1 MMTTMERF
9 VMQPSECAGWWM
21 VVDTANFISVRFK
34 AGEFDETMLPIIHS
48 MPGDT
53 AKSKAERMIR
63 SITDIEQYMDE
74 FHHDIAFGKAS
85 RAVSWAF

>member
-1 MMTTMERF
+1 MMCAMDRF

-34 AGEFDETMLPIIHS
+34 AGEFDETMLPIVHS

-53 AKSKAERMIR
+53 AKSKAERMIK
-63 SITDIEQYMDE
+63 SITDIERYVDVYYHE
-74 FHHDIAFGKAS
+74 IAFGKAS

>member
-1 MMTTMERF
+1 MMSAMERF

-34 AGEFDETMLPIIHS
+34 AGEFDETMLPIVHS

-53 AKSKAERMIR
+53 AKSKAERMIK
-63 SITDIEQYMDE
+63 SITDIEHIPNILLH
-74 FHHDIAFGKAS
+74 FVG
-85 RAVSWAF
+85 

>member
-1 MMTTMERF
+1 MMCAMERF

-34 AGEFDETMLPIIHS
+34 AGEFDETMLPTVHA

-53 AKSKAERMIR
+53 AKSKAERMIK
-63 SITDIEQYMDE
+63 SITDIEHYVDVY
-74 FHHDIAFGKAS
+74 HHEEGFGKAT

>member
-1 MMTTMERF
+1 MTNAMERF

-21 VVDTANFISVRFK
+21 VVDTANFVSVRFK
-34 AGEFDETMLPIIHS
+34 AGEFDDPMLPMVHS

-53 AKSKAERMIR
+53 AKSKAERMIK
-63 SITDIEQYMDE
+63 SITDIEHYVDVFYHE
-74 FHHDIAFGKAS
+74 IGFGNRN

>member
-1 MMTTMERF
+1 MMSAMDRF

-34 AGEFDETMLPIIHS
+34 AGEFDETMLPIVHS

-53 AKSKAERMIR
+53 AKSKAERMIK
-63 SITDIEQYMDE
+63 SITDIKRYVDVYYQE
-74 FHHDIAFGKAS
+74 IAFGKTS

>member
-1 MMTTMERF
+1 MMCAMERF

-34 AGEFDETMLPIIHS
+34 AGEFDETMLPIVHS

-53 AKSKAERMIR
+53 AKSKAERMIK
-63 SITDIEQYMDE
+63 SITDIEHYVDVY
-74 FHHDIAFGKAS
+74 HHEKAFGKAS